1 MPKGQT
7 YNKLLTKNYREADFD
22 QRRTPGPSSAVP
34 TNSIPAASSVSR
46 MSFILA
52 GVALSSP
59 FSDSIRLIVL
69 ELTLDASDK
78 SDKVQFN
85 AARAIRNWE
94 TVTLDTRLS
103 RPNIGH
109 MDNYMHF
116 IDIQIRRL
124 EGAYAPNTIKSY
136 YADVIH
142 FVDWCEQ
149 RNSIPFP
156 LTDSLLT
163 EFVTYHGHSH
173 KYATLRRKLAAL
185 RKVNALIGYDPPRET
200 QDFLL
205 ALRRIRRSQEID
217 KKQVRGIN
225 RDLLLRMIA
234 AQPDTIRGLRNK
246 ALLSLGSDFLARRS
260 ELTALSPSDIEFQ
273 RDGTLR
279 ATIRRSKSDPYGRGR
294 LVYGSDRSAKLLRK
308 WLYILPHN
316 HTTLFCPTC
325 HGQIVDRPMS
335 GRSISEII
343 KRAVIKTRGERPR
356 ESEVSGHSLRVGAAQ
371 DLLTMGYDVSAIMR
385 AGGWSDLKVMNNYLK
400 LVRHNVWA

>member
-1 MPKGQT
+1 
-7 YNKLLTKNYREADFD
+7 
-22 QRRTPGPSSAVP
+22 
-34 TNSIPAASSVSR
+34 
-46 MSFILA
+46 MSFRLA

-59 FSDSIRLIVL
+59 PSVSMRLIVRTL
-69 ELTLDASDK
+69 TELSIDNFWILQPK
-78 SDKVQFN
+78 
-85 AARAIRNWE
+85 AALAILNCGTFTIDSPSLWHYKC
-94 TVTLDTRLS
+94 
-103 RPNIGH
+103 H
-109 MDNYMHF
+109 MYKYKFTWHVA
-116 IDIQIRRL
+116 IRRL
-124 EGAYAPNTIKSY
+124 DGAYAPNTIKSY
-136 YADVIH
+136 YADVKH

-156 LTDSLLT
+156 LSDAHLT
-163 EFVTYHGHSH
+163 EFVTYHGLSH

-185 RKVNALIGYDPPRET
+185 KKVNALIGYDPPKET

-217 KKQVRGIN
+217 KKQARGIN

-246 ALLSLGSDFLARRS
+246 ALLSLGYDFLARRS

-279 ATIRRSKSDPYGRGR
+279 ATIRRSKSDPYGPGR

-371 DLLTMGYDVSAIMR
+371 DLLTMGHDVSAIMR

-400 LVRHNVWA
+400 LARHNVWA